1 MLEKFSLDG
10 KIVVLTG
17 GGTGLGLAMVRA
29 LARAGANL
37 VIAGRRTGPI
47 ENAVKEVTDLG
58 REAIAVRTDV
68 TDSGQVDQLVST
80 TLDRFGQIDV
90 LINNAGAV
98 QENVRKPLW
107 DITDDEWNL
116 VMNVNLSG
124 AFYCARAV
132 SKPMSERGKGKIIN
146 VASGFGMRA
155 GRDIYMYCC
164 SKGGM
169 IQLTK
174 VLSFNLARYG
184 VTANSIV
191 PGFIPTESTDSGMR
205 STLPPSGDF
214 LPIGKLGRP
223 EDLGPVAVFLSS
235 EASDYMT
242 GEMVIVDGG
251 GLAAGVTPTGHAPVM
266 ALEP

>member
-1 MLEKFSLDG
+1 MLEKLSLDG
-10 KIVVLTG
+10 KVAIVTG
-17 GGTGLGLAMVRA
+17 GGTGLGIAMVRA

-47 ENAVKEVTDLG
+47 ENAAQEVVQLG
-58 REAIAVRTDV
+58 REAITVQTDV
-68 TDSGQVDQLVST
+68 TNSAQVDQLVST
-80 TLDRFGQIDV
+80 TLDRFGQVDALV
-90 LINNAGAV
+90 NNAGAV

-107 DITDDEWNL
+107 DITDDEWDL

-124 AFYCARAV
+124 AFYCSRAV
-132 SKPMSERGKGKIIN
+132 AKPMSERGKGKIIN

-169 IQLTK
+169 IQLTR

-205 STLPPSGDF
+205 STLPPSGEF
-214 LPIGKLGRP
+214 LPIGKLGTP
-223 EDLGPVAVFLSS
+223 EDLGPIAVFLASD
-235 EASDYMT
+235 ASDYMT
-242 GEMVIVDGG
+242 GEMIIVDGG
-251 GLAAGVTPTGHAPVM
+251 GLAAGVTPTGHAPVTP
-266 ALEP
+266 LEP